1 MHTHTTIRSWP
12 AIGLGAFF
20 ATITGA
26 VLFEDVLHGAPV
38 TTAHA
43 QTLAALVGAIAAGHM
58 AWPALRNRQ
67 TIVQGVMLSVLSV
80 AALFYVCVSSGA
92 RNAETA
98 GNKVAAITAANEVR
112 AREEAL
118 LARAEAM
125 LAEAQAK
132 MAAECASGRGTRC
145 RGVMATVDVYSAAI
159 KGHMAE
165 LAKLPAPKVNG
176 YAHASKVLSSW
187 GIAVTDEW
195 LSLNMP
201 FIVVLIAELGTVA
214 FLHLGL
220 GHKPAPKVAEPEFD
234 DADLMPVPVETDIEK
249 RWIAAF
255 KDSNGRIP
263 TQKEVLARFP
273 YLPKST
279 ASVWRRQMAA

>member
-1 MHTHTTIRSWP
+1 MSTTTIVRSWP

-43 QTLAALVGAIAAGHM
+43 QTLAALVGAIAAGHC

-98 GNKVAAITAANEVR
+98 GNKIAAINAANDVR
-112 AREEAL
+112 AREESQ
-118 LARAEAM
+118 LAKAEAM
-125 LAEAQAK
+125 LAEAQGK
-132 MAAECASGRGTRC
+132 MASECASGKGVKC
-145 RGVMATVDVYSAAI
+145 RGVMATVDVYAAAI
-159 KGHMAE
+159 KGHNAT
-165 LAKLPAPKVNG
+165 LASLPAPKVDG
-176 YAHASKVLSSW
+176 YAHAAKVLRSW
-187 GIAVTDEW
+187 GLNISDEW
-195 LSLNMP
+195 LGLNLP
-201 FIVVLIAELGTVA
+201 FIVVLICELGTIA

-220 GHKPAPKVAEPEFD
+220 AHKPAPKPVEPTFRDE
-234 DADLMPVPVETDIEK
+234 DLMPLPEK
-249 RWIAAF
+249 EDNVLPFVRAF
-255 KDSNGRIP
+255 KAANGRKPTIP
-263 TQKEVLARFP
+263 ELQSKFPGMARTT
-273 YLPKST
+273 L
-279 ASVWRRQMAA
+279 WRRAAAA